1 MSEENAR
8 SEQQGIELAH
18 QACDAFNR
26 RDLDAFLALC
36 DPDVEFISYMAQV
49 EGGEPYRGHDGVREW
64 WESFHAVFPDFRV
77 EIEQARDLGGGRLF
91 SRWRTHARGVESGAL
106 TDQTVWQVARQRHG
120 TVIEW
125 RMFGSEEEALE
136 AAGLSE

>member
-1 MSEENAR
+1 MSQENAR
-8 SEQQGIELAH
+8 SEQGIELVH

-64 WESFHAVFPDFRV
+64 WESFHAVFPDFRLEV
-77 EIEQARDLGGGRLF
+77 EQARDLGGGRMIA
-91 SRWRTHARGVESGAL
+91 RWRTHARGVKSDAL
-106 TDQTVWQVARQRHG
+106 TEQMVWQVGEYRHG
-120 TVIEW
+120 KAIEW
-125 RMFGSEEEALE
+125 RMFRSEEEALE